1 MQTHYVRLIKD
12 KHKAT
17 KGVTRTNSR
26 YLAMLKREKMLNI
39 VHGINWFD
47 YICFALFVV
56 TTIVLCFVIRPFTI
70 TFILSITTFLLYS
83 CSNLLISRGKLLGPI
98 IGTINN
104 LVYITLCIIQS
115 VYGEIFINVV
125 LYLPLSIA
133 CIVTWY
139 KNRSGE
145 TEQLEIKS
153 FTPKA
158 WVLSTTLPLIASA
171 IGYVILGVVLHQKLA
186 LINAFSIA
194 IGATGDIIRNLRYKQ
209 FSWFYIVSNTLSIAL
224 WLGLS
229 VTDISM
235 LPVAFS
241 SVFGLVNS
249 IRGVVYWQN
258 MWHKLETLQGKI
270 LAKRKLNIR
279 KIIKLKHRFQKMK
292 WKVGT

>member
-47 YICFALFVV
+47 YICFALFCITTVILLFVV
-56 TTIVLCFVIRPFTI
+56 KPISV
-70 TFILSITTFLLYS
+70 TFILSIITFLLYS
-83 CSNLLISRGKLLGPI
+83 SSNLLISRGSLLGPI
-98 IGTINN
+98 LSAINN
-104 LVYITLCIIQS
+104 LVYIALCIIQS
-115 VYGEIFINVV
+115 IYGEIFINVV

-139 KNRSGE
+139 KHRSGE

-158 WVLSTTLPLIASA
+158 WVLSTTLSLIASA

-194 IGATGDIIRNLRYKQ
+194 IGATGDIVRNLRYKQ
-209 FSWFYIVSNTLSIAL
+209 FSWFYIVGNMLSIAL
-224 WLGLS
+224 WLGFS
-229 VTDISM
+229 VTDVSM
-235 LPVAFS
+235 LPVVFS

-249 IRGVVYWQN
+249 IRGLIYWQN
-258 MWHKLETLQGKI
+258 MWHKSEAFQGKI